1 MGLLSKLR
9 VYPGKWN
16 VTNRESFDESDIQ
29 SVVSNEVVPSE
40 FGNSVK
46 ITKKDGQVSFIPVSN
61 TSRDVNIGESV
72 DLSKCFLLT
81 LSRTGEDD
89 IYRIDIQ

>member
-9 VYPGKWN
+9 TYPGKWN
-16 VTNRESFDESDIQ
+16 VTDREAFDQASIDE
-29 SVVSNEVVPSE
+29 VVSNEVVPSE

-46 ITKKDGQVSFIPVSN
+46 LTKTNGEVSFIPVSN
-61 TSRDVNIGESV
+61 TSKNVQVGESV

-81 LSRTGEDD
+81 LSRTGDND
-89 IYRIDIQ
+89 IYRIEVK